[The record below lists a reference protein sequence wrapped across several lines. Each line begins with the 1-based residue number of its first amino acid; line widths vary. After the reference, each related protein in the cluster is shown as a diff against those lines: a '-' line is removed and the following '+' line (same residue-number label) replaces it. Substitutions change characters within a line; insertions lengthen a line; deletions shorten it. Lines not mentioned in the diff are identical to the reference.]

1 MNGPISNVVLVVED
15 DVDARSNLADILEL
29 DGYTTRSAGTFAEA
43 LAADDW
49 NLLAM
54 ILDRRLP
61 DGIAEG
67 FLPRLQTLAPDV
79 PIIIVTGHADLEGA
93 IAALRQG
100 AADYIIKPVDADTL
114 RARIAIIAETR
125 RIKHELRLAQDKLM
139 QAERLA
145 AIGQTMTGLAHE
157 SRNALQRSQACLE
170 MLALEVKDRP
180 AALHFVARI
189 QKAQD
194 HLHQLYE
201 EVRDYAAP
209 IRLRYADHNL
219 RTLLEQTWEHLA
231 SQRNGREA
239 RLDFDER
246 DEWCSCRVDGFG
258 IEQVFRNI
266 LENSLSACTD
276 PVRITAGIQHC
287 RLADKPAVQVSL
299 ADNGPGLT
307 AVVKTR
313 IFEPFFTTKTKGT
326 GLGMAISRRIVEAHG
341 GLIAIGTA
349 EPAQF
354 EGAPSERHGAEI
366 IVILPLSDKH
376 ADERDSAVR
385 LAPELQNEQRQGT
398 TP

>member
-1 MNGPISNVVLVVED
+1 MNSQIPNVVLVVED
-15 DVDARSNLADILEL
+15 DADMRSNLADILEL
-29 DGYTTRSAGTFAEA
+29 DGIATHNAGTFAEA
-43 LAADDW
+43 LAVDDW

-61 DGIAEG
+61 DGTADEY
-67 FLPRLQTLAPDV
+67 LPRLRVLAPDV
-79 PIIIVTGHADLEGA
+79 PIIIITGYADIEGA

-114 RARIAIIAETR
+114 RSRIAGIAETR
-125 RIKHELRLAQDKLM
+125 RVKHELKQAQDKLL
-139 QAERLA
+139 QSERLA
-145 AIGQTMTGLAHE
+145 AIGQMMTGLAHE

-170 MLALEVKDRP
+170 MLALEVQDRP
-180 AALHFVARI
+180 AALNFVARI

-231 SQRNGREA
+231 SQRAGRDA
-239 RLDFDER
+239 RLEFDER
-246 DEWCSCRVDGFG
+246 DEWCSCRVDGFA

-266 LENSLSACTD
+266 LENSLSACAD
-276 PVRITAGIQHC
+276 PLRITARIQHC
-287 RLADKPAVQVSL
+287 RLAERPAIQVSL

-307 AVVKTR
+307 VAAQMR

-341 GLIAIGTA
+341 GLIALGNTELSLSAHQPA
-349 EPAQF
+349 E
-354 EGAPSERHGAEI
+354 RRGAEI
-366 IVILPLSDKH
+366 IVLLPLSERH
-376 ADERDSAVR
+376 ANERDSAVSR
-385 LAPELQNEQRQGT
+385 DQQLPVDLRQGT